1 MTQMIIWLKVAL
13 VLNGYSCNVVAANV
27 LIATDSSAVIQ
38 LPEGVLTVQI
48 AHVFVPDSG
57 NVDSA
62 IGLVSDAGFLDL
74 R

>member
-1 MTQMIIWLKVAL
+1 MKQLIIWLKVPL
-13 VLNGYSCNVVAANV
+13 LLNGFPCNVVAANALNV
-27 LIATDSSAVIQ
+27 TDFDAIIQ
-38 LPEGVLTVQI
+38 LPEGQLTVQI
-48 AHVFVPDSG
+48 ANVFEPDSG

>member
-1 MTQMIIWLKVAL
+1 V
-13 VLNGYSCNVVAANV
+13 
-27 LIATDSSAVIQ
+27 TDFDAIIQ
-38 LPEGVLTVQI
+38 LPEGQLTVQI